1 MKHTLAVA
9 ALSLFLA
16 PFIASVGGCDSGAK
30 KSIADQIGPATKG
43 VADVKKV
50 EVSEEELQRRR
61 KEAGFKTKEEVDAEL
76 AAENAKMFE
85 KGDREYV
92 KARLKDFRKLTAD
105 TRKLVDDIEK
115 EAGKWSAAKDPQK
128 AFDKSGEP
136 LGKRAK
142 EQQKALDKLSEKSTK
157 GGNTLV
163 LLLKAFRPLEELQGA
178 LGPEIGKDEKFAEAL
193 KTIRAALDESEA
205 AFTDIEKDETLIAS
219 KFAKT
224 GEEGADAA
232 GDGEGEEGAK
242 PDDAKDKAKPKSK

>member
-1 MKHTLAVA
+1 
-9 ALSLFLA
+9 
-16 PFIASVGGCDSGAK
+16 
-30 KSIADQIGPATKG
+30 
-43 VADVKKV
+43 
-50 EVSEEELQRRR
+50 
-61 KEAGFKTKEEVDAEL
+61 
-76 AAENAKMFE
+76 MFE

-115 EAGKWSAAKDPQK
+115 EAGKWSTAKDPQK

-142 EQQKALDKLSEKSTK
+142 DQQKALDKLSEKGTK
-157 GGNTLV
+157 GGNTQV

-224 GEEGADAA
+224 GEEGADRRD
-232 GDGEGEEGAK
+232 GDEGAK
-242 PDDAKDKAKPKSK
+242 PDDAKARPSPSPSAARLHPRGRARIRGDPAYNRGRHVGLTLVLLSSASCSSWSAPTSWSRAPRGSPRASASPRWSSASPSSPSAPRPPSSPSRHRRA